1 MNLGVNLGLFDYF
14 TKNTQTTQNTHQ
26 EVVGGNADSLPQLT
40 YDECKEIYARFSL
53 GKRFVKSIV
62 RFAMKSNRVI
72 SIADAPD
79 DVAKEYENYFLK
91 HRYNQIIK
99 NAIYLSRVYGV
110 SGIYVG
116 VEGDDDNAEVGF
128 TAEAKKN
135 TRVYFKTLDP
145 LNFRYTVS
153 QDPTSSTFL
162 EPSNIEIF
170 GKKIHKTRFLSVLN
184 GDPIYLFYSASSFNF
199 GGLSIFANMQRFIE
213 IWASLYES
221 LEKLANKASAI
232 IVENESNGI
241 QSAKDA
247 EVARHSAQLLKEMRS
262 GGVAWLNDGQHANFF
277 NLSGA
282 TEIASMIESVKEA
295 LAIALDD
302 TPTAILFDDKLS
314 SGLNE
319 GGADLEKMT
328 MLIDS
333 FREDVIRPIYNF
345 FDNII
350 PYKAWSDDFIIAI
363 KAKHGDK
370 YGHLGVDEIREL
382 WMRNLT
388 YTYADT
394 NAKTKLQTEEAKKIQ
409 LENLKSLKELG
420 ASQSTLQELI
430 NASGIFELPIEL
442 EEPMEKEV
450 WGFDE
455 QE

>member
-1 MNLGVNLGLFDYF
+1 MGLFDF
-14 TKNTQTTQNTHQ
+14 FSTTTTTTQSNTPQ
-26 EVVGGNADSLPQLT
+26 TLVGGDADSPPQLT
-40 YDECKEIYARFSL
+40 YDECKDIYARFSL

-72 SIADAPD
+72 SVADAPD
-79 DVAKEYENYFLK
+79 EVAKQYEDYFLK

-116 VEGDDDNAEVGF
+116 VEGDDDDAETPF
-128 TAEAKKN
+128 TMEAKKKA
-135 TRVYFKTLDP
+135 RLYFKALDP

-184 GDPIYLFYSASSFNF
+184 GDPIYLFYSASAFNF
-199 GGLSIFANMQRFIE
+199 GGLSVFANMQRFIE

-221 LEKLANKASAI
+221 LEKVANKAGVI
-232 IVENESNGI
+232 IIENESNGI

-247 EVARHSAQLLKEMRS
+247 EVARYSAQLLKEMR
-262 GGVAWLNDGQHANFF
+262 GGGIAWLNDGQHANFF
-277 NLSGA
+277 NLSGV
-282 TEIASMIESVKEA
+282 TEIASMIDSAKSA

-302 TPTAILFDDKLS
+302 TPTAILYDDRLS

-350 PYKAWSDDFIIAI
+350 PYKAWSDDFIVAI
-363 KAKHGDK
+363 RAKNGEK
-370 YGHLGVDEIREL
+370 YGKMGVDEIREL
-382 WMRNLT
+382 WISNLT
-388 YTYADT
+388 YSYADT

-409 LENLKSLKELG
+409 LENLKLAKELG
-420 ASQSTLQELI
+420 ASQDTLQKLI

-442 EEPMEKEV
+442 DQPMEKEV
-450 WGFDE
+450 WGLDE
-455 QE
+455 